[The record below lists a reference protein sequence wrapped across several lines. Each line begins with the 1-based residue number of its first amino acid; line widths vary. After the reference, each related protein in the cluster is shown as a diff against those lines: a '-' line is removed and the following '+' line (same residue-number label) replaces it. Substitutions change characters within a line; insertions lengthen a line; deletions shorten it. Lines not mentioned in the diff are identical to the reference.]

1 MGYAVQ
7 SLHTE
12 AMPPVFIS
20 TGSPREKEYAWM
32 SLMTRSGF
40 RKRMRISKSSAA
52 FLDSSDDQFKF
63 YYFHNALSQS
73 I

>member
-32 SLMTRSGF
+32 SLMENG
-40 RKRMRISKSSAA
+40 KKAA
-52 FLDSSDDQFKF
+52 LN
-63 YYFHNALSQS
+63 YYLKKYNYPFALNSQ
-73 I
+73 